1 VKAEFIDG
9 AIAICAT
16 FTAEPLAE
24 SLRYWLGQLHLPSEL
39 EFAPYN
45 QVVQSLVDAHGIF
58 ARNKNGLNIVLVR
71 FEDWER
77 HRTGAGVESRSER
90 DAHAK
95 SQNSELIAALKTA
108 ASAGASPI
116 LVCIC
121 PPSPQTLAE
130 AGQSALLRELEQ
142 DLSSELSGLSAVRV
156 LSTTRLLELY
166 PVPNYYDR
174 TADQLGHIPYT
185 PEAYAALGT
194 AIARMFHASRRTPYK
209 VIVTDC
215 DNTLWRGICGERGP
229 RGIQLDSASRVVQNF
244 LKSRQQDGMLLCV
257 CSKNTARDVEETFD
271 AHPEMRLQRSDFAGW
286 RVNWRPK
293 SENIQSLAADLSLGL
308 DSFIFVDDNP
318 METAEVEAH
327 CPGVLALTLPADA
340 RLIPRF
346 LDHVW
351 AFDQNSVTG
360 EDRNRTAMYRE
371 NTLRRSRLAESLSY
385 ADFIRGLNLEIEI
398 RELNG
403 AAEIERAAQMTQR
416 TNQFNFT
423 TRRFIAP
430 QIREALNTDSSRIL
444 AAFVRDRYGD
454 YGQVGLV
461 KFEPVEDALQVR
473 DFLLSCRVLGKGV
486 EHAMV
491 ARLGQIALAR
501 SLSALEISFVSTPKN
516 TPAHDFLAS
525 LKADF
530 GSEAGAGLLHRFSS
544 EWAAAIR
551 FSPPD
556 TKPAVG
562 PSDADSSRASAPS
575 ASRAAI
581 DYAWIAT
588 HRADA
593 ASILQAVNLEAAKN
607 TAGVRAASM
616 EARHAAIP
624 ARDGMEARITG
635 IWERVLR
642 TSPIG
647 IYDSFFDLGG
657 DSLLAVRLLAEL
669 KAVTERELPLGTLIE
684 APTIAS
690 LAEILRDARQPQW
703 SCLVPIKSSGDRPP
717 FYCVHGVGGNV
728 LEFMDLAR
736 HIPADQPFYG
746 IQALGLSGRAPRKK
760 LTIEEM
766 ARHYIAEIREVQP
779 QGPYYLGGSSFGG
792 WVAYEMAR
800 QLTALG
806 QPVGLVAMFDTA
818 VPGPEPAPGVMN
830 GWRQRI
836 DTWKYRFTLH
846 WQNAMVL
853 HPGERISYVRA
864 KTRRAAQRISYSQAG
879 LSETIRWVNEA
890 GHWAANNYLPGEYS
904 GNITLF
910 RATQQPPWIV
920 SDRTL
925 GWKSLVK
932 GQIQIYDTPGHHAD
946 LVRDPRARVL
956 AEQLNDALGKA
967 QAQFEL

>member
-1 VKAEFIDG
+1 MKAEFTDG
-9 AIAICAT
+9 TIAICAT

-24 SLRYWLGQLHLPSEL
+24 SLRYWLSQLHIPANL

-45 QVVQSLVDAHGIF
+45 HAVQSLVDAHGIF
-58 ARNKNGLNIVLVR
+58 ARNKNGLNVVLVR

-77 HRTGAGVESRSER
+77 HSAGTESAE
-90 DAHAK
+90 AK
-95 SQNSELIAALKTA
+95 SRNSELIAALKTA
-108 ASAGASPI
+108 ASACVSPI

-121 PPSPQTLAE
+121 PPSPQAIGD
-130 AGQSALLRELEQ
+130 AGQRALLHQLEQ
-142 DLSSELSGLSAVRV
+142 DLSSELCGLPAVRF

-166 PVPNYYDR
+166 PVANYYDR
-174 TADQLGHIPYT
+174 AADQLGHIPYT

-194 AIARMFHASRRTPYK
+194 AIARVFLASRRAPYK

-229 RGIQLDSASRVVQNF
+229 QGIQLDPASLALQKF
-244 LKSRQQDGMLLCV
+244 LKSRQKDGMLLCV
-257 CSKNTARDVEETFD
+257 CSKNAARDVEETFD
-271 AHPEMRLQRSDFAGW
+271 AHPEMPLQRSDFAGW

-293 SENIQSLAADLSLGL
+293 SENIESLAAELSLGL

-327 CPGVLALTLPADA
+327 CPGVLALTLPADT

-351 AFDQNSVTG
+351 AFDQNGTTS

-371 NTLRRSRLAESLSY
+371 NTLRRSVLAESLSY

-398 RELNG
+398 RELSG

-423 TRRFIAP
+423 TQRFTAS
-430 QIREALNTDSSRIL
+430 QIREAINRDSSRIL

-461 KFEPVEDALQVR
+461 MFEPVEDALQVR

-491 ARLGQIALAR
+491 ARLGQIAMAQ
-501 SLSALEISFVSTPKN
+501 SLSALEVSFVATPKN
-516 TPAHDFLAS
+516 TPAQDFLATLS
-525 LKADF
+525 AEC
-530 GSEAGAGLLHRFSS
+530 GSEAGAGLLHRLSS
-544 EWAAAIR
+544 DAAAAIR
-551 FSPPD
+551 FSPSD
-556 TKPAVG
+556 GDPAML
-562 PSDADSSRASAPS
+562 PSDAESSRAAAPP
-575 ASRAAI
+575 ARPAI
-581 DYAWIAT
+581 NYAWIAT

-607 TAGVRAASM
+607 VQEVRVSSAQAP
-616 EARHAAIP
+616 HAAIP
-624 ARDGMEARITG
+624 PRDKMETRLTR

-647 IYDSFFDLGG
+647 IHDNFFDLGG
-657 DSLLAVRLLAEL
+657 DSLLAVRLLADL
-669 KAVTERELPLGTLIE
+669 KAITERELPLVTLIE

-690 LAEILRDARQPQW
+690 LADVLRDGHEPEW
-703 SCLVPIKSSGDRPP
+703 NCLVPIKSSGDRPP

-760 LTIEEM
+760 FTIEEM
-766 ARHYIAEIREVQP
+766 AQHYIAEIREAQP
-779 QGPYYLGGSSFGG
+779 HGPYYLGGSSFGG

-800 QLTALG
+800 QLTASG

-818 VPGPEPAPGVMN
+818 VPGPQPLPGIVN
-830 GWRQRI
+830 GWRKRI

-853 HPGERISYVRA
+853 HPGERMSYVRD
-864 KTRRAAQRISYSQAG
+864 KTRRATQRISYGRAG

-890 GHWAANNYLPGEYS
+890 GDWAANNYWPGEYA

-925 GWKSLVK
+925 GWTNLVK

-956 AEQLNDALGKA
+956 AEQLDDALGKA

>member
-1 VKAEFIDG
+1 MKAEFTDG
-9 AIAICAT
+9 GIAICAT
-16 FTAEPLAE
+16 FTAEPVAE
-24 SLRYWLGQLHLPSEL
+24 SLRYWLSQLHIPAEL

-45 QVVQSLVDAHGIF
+45 QVVQTLVDVHGIF
-58 ARNKNGLNIVLVR
+58 ARNKNGLNVVLVR

-77 HRTGAGVESRSER
+77 DRTGADTQTRNR
-90 DAHAK
+90 
-95 SQNSELIAALKTA
+95 ELIAALKTA
-108 ASAGASPI
+108 AAAGVSPI

-121 PPSPQTLAE
+121 PPSPQALAD
-130 AGQSALLRELEQ
+130 AGHSALLQQLEQ
-142 DLSSELSGLSAVRV
+142 DLSGELSGSPAVRILSAK
-156 LSTTRLLELY
+156 RLLELY

-174 TADQLGHIPYT
+174 AADQLGHIPYT

-194 AIARMFHASRRTPYK
+194 AIARIFHASRRTPYK

-229 RGIQLDSASRVVQNF
+229 RGVQLDSPSQAVQNF

-257 CSKNTARDVEETFD
+257 CSKNAARDVEDTFD
-271 AHPEMRLQRSDFAGW
+271 AHPEMPLQKSDFAGW

-293 SENIQSLAADLSLGL
+293 SENIQALAAELSLGL

-327 CPGVLALTLPADA
+327 CPGVLALTLPADVS
-340 RLIPRF
+340 LIPRF

-351 AFDQNSVTG
+351 AFDQNGVTG

-371 NTLRRSRLAESLSY
+371 NTLRRSILAESLSY

-423 TRRFIAP
+423 TRRFTAP
-430 QIREALNTDSSRIL
+430 QIREALNGDSSGIL

-461 KFEPVEDALQVR
+461 MFEAVEDALQVR

-491 ARLGQIALAR
+491 AQLGQIALAR
-501 SLSALEISFVSTPKN
+501 SLSALEISFVATPKN

-525 LKADF
+525 LSDEF

-544 EWAAAIR
+544 EVAAAIR

-556 TKPAVG
+556 NNPAVV
-562 PSDADSSRASAPS
+562 PSDAESSGASTPS
-575 ASRAAI
+575 ASPAGI
-581 DYAWIAT
+581 DFAWIAT

-607 TAGVRAASM
+607 AAGVRAVST

-624 ARDGMEARITG
+624 ARDETEARLTR

-642 TSPIG
+642 TSPVG
-647 IYDSFFDLGG
+647 IHDNFFDLGG
-657 DSLLAVRLLAEL
+657 DSLLAVRLLADL
-669 KAVTERELPLGTLIE
+669 RAITERELPLVTLIE

-690 LAEILRDARQPQW
+690 LADILRNGHEPEW
-703 SCLVPIKSSGDRPP
+703 NCLVPIKSSGDRPP
-717 FYCVHGVGGNV
+717 FYCVHGVGGNI

-746 IQALGLSGRAPRKK
+746 IQALGLSGRTPKK
-760 LTIEEM
+760 KFTIEEM
-766 ARHYIAEIREVQP
+766 ARHYIAEIREAQP
-779 QGPYYLGGSSFGG
+779 HGPYYLGGSSFGG

-800 QLTALG
+800 QLTALE

-818 VPGPEPAPGVMN
+818 VPGPQPSPGLMN

-836 DTWKYRFTLH
+836 DTWKYRFALH

-853 HPGERISYVRA
+853 PPVERISYVRD
-864 KTRRAAQRISYSQAG
+864 KTRRATQRISYGQAG

-925 GWKSLVK
+925 GWKRLVK

-956 AEQLNDALGKA
+956 AEQLDDALGNA

>member
-1 VKAEFIDG
+1 MGVKAEFIDG
-9 AIAICAT
+9 VIAICAT

-24 SLRYWLGQLHLPSEL
+24 SLRYWLSQLQIPADL

-45 QVVQSLVDAHGIF
+45 HAVQTLLDATGIF
-58 ARNKNGLNIVLVR
+58 ARNTNGLNVVLVR

-77 HRTGAGVESRSER
+77 HSAGTESA
-90 DAHAK
+90 DAK
-95 SQNSELIAALKTA
+95 SRNRELIAGLKTA
-108 ASAGASPI
+108 ESMCASPL

-121 PPSPQTLAE
+121 PPSPQAIAD
-130 AGQSALLRELEQ
+130 AGQGALLRQLEQ
-142 DLSSELSGLSAVRV
+142 DLSSQLSGLPTVRFLSAA
-156 LSTTRLLELY
+156 RLLELY
-166 PVPNYYDR
+166 PVANYYDR
-174 TADQLGHIPYT
+174 AADQLGHIPYT

-194 AIARMFHASRRTPYK
+194 AIARAFLASRRTPYK

-229 RGIQLDSASRVVQNF
+229 QGVELDPASRAVQNF
-244 LKSRQQDGMLLCV
+244 LKLRQKEGMLLCV
-257 CSKNTARDVEETFD
+257 CSKNAASDVEETFD
-271 AHPEMRLQRSDFAGW
+271 AHPEMPLQRSDFAGW

-293 SENIQSLAADLSLGL
+293 SENIQALAAELSLGL

-340 RLIPRF
+340 CLIPRF

-351 AFDQNSVTG
+351 AFDQHGVSK
-360 EDRNRTAMYRE
+360 EDQSRTVMYRE
-371 NTLRRSRLAESLSY
+371 NALRRSVLAESLSY

-423 TRRFIAP
+423 TRRFTVP
-430 QIREALNTDSSRIL
+430 QIREALNCDSSRVL

-461 KFEPVEDALQVR
+461 MFEPVQDALQVR

-486 EHAMV
+486 EHAIV

-501 SLSALEISFVSTPKN
+501 SLSALEISFVATPKN

-525 LKADF
+525 LNAEL
-530 GSEAGAGLLHRFSS
+530 GSAAGDGLLHRFSS
-544 EWAAAIR
+544 EVAAAIQ
-551 FSPPD
+551 FSPSD
-556 TKPAVG
+556 NNPAVV
-562 PSDADSSRASAPS
+562 PLDAESVRAAAPS
-575 ASRAAI
+575 ASPAGI

-593 ASILQAVNLEAAKN
+593 ASILQAVNLEAAN
-607 TAGVRAASM
+607 NVQGVRGAS
-616 EARHAAIP
+616 AQANHAAIP
-624 ARDGMEARITG
+624 PRDEMEARLTR

-647 IYDSFFDLGG
+647 IHDNFFDLGG
-657 DSLLAVRLLAEL
+657 DSLLAVRLMADLR
-669 KAVTERELPLGTLIE
+669 AVTERELPLVTLIE

-690 LAEILRDARQPQW
+690 LADILRDGHKSEW
-703 SCLVPIKSSGDRPP
+703 NCLVPIKSSGDRPP
-717 FYCVHGVGGNV
+717 FYCVHGVGGNI

-746 IQALGLSGRAPRKK
+746 IQALGLSGRTPRKK
-760 LTIEEM
+760 FTIEEL
-766 ARHYIAEIREVQP
+766 AQHYIAEIREVQP

-818 VPGPEPAPGVMN
+818 VPGPQPSQGMVN

-836 DTWKYRFTLH
+836 DTWKYRFALH

-853 HPGERISYVRA
+853 HPGERISYVRD
-864 KTRRAAQRISYSQAG
+864 KTRRAAQRISYGRAA
-879 LSETIRWVNEA
+879 LSETIRSVNEA
-890 GHWAANNYLPGEYS
+890 GHWAANNYAPGEYP

-932 GQIQIYDTPGHHAD
+932 GKIKIYDTPGHHAD

-956 AEQLNDALGKA
+956 AEQLDDALGKA
-967 QAQFEL
+967 QAQLEL